1 MECAPTFSVF
11 KKNDSL
17 FLLYIVKYFSVR
29 RTTMTK
35 RIGALVFIFA
45 CTSIAWV
52 ILGSTIFA
60 RTYSLDP
67 SLKSR
72 VASTWGTQQQQ
83 SPPSAHYL
91 HERVKEL
98 QDEHGRTTRKEKM
111 VESIPLSLDS
121 SKVDVKLDLEHRQ
134 KGLLWYSTY
143 IVNFGGD
150 YEFTNPSDREQTVV
164 FKLDFPAEQAVYDD
178 LSMSAD
184 NQALAVTNEGNTV
197 ISRFQVAGGKS
208 VHLRTGYR
216 SQGLDSWRYKF
227 GNSVAQIRN
236 FTLNMQTNFSDID
249 FPENTLSP
257 TTKRQSASG
266 WDLTWNYKNLI
277 SGYQIGM
284 AMPEKLQP
292 GPLAGQIS
300 YFAPVSLFF
309 FFFLMF
315 IITTLRGID
324 LHPMNYFFL
333 ATAFFAFHLLL
344 AYLVDHVSI
353 HAAFV
358 ICSLVSIFL
367 VVSYLRLVVGLRFA
381 AVEAGLAQ
389 FLFLVLFSYAF
400 FYKGFTGLAITIG
413 SILTLFVVMQ
423 MTGRI
428 QWKEQF
434 AKFQPGNSI
443 ARDTHG
449 A

>member
-1 MECAPTFSVF
+1 
-11 KKNDSL
+11 
-17 FLLYIVKYFSVR
+17 
-29 RTTMTK
+29 
-35 RIGALVFIFA
+35 
-45 CTSIAWV
+45 V

-67 SLKSR
+67 DLKSR
-72 VASTWGTQQQQ
+72 VASTWGTAQQQ
-83 SPPSAHYL
+83 SPPSANYL
-91 HERVKEL
+91 HEWIREV
-98 QDEHGRTTRKEKM
+98 QDDYRHTTRKEK
-111 VESIPLSLDS
+111 VTETIPLSLDS

-143 IVNFGGD
+143 TVHFGGD
-150 YEFTNPSDREQTVV
+150 YDFTNPSDEEQAVT
-164 FKLDFPAEQAVYDD
+164 FKLKFPAEQAVYDD
-178 LSMSAD
+178 LTMSAD
-184 NQALAVTNEGNTV
+184 NQALAVTNEGGTAVGNF
-197 ISRFQVAGGKS
+197 RVAAGKS
-208 VHLRTGYR
+208 VHLHTGYR

-227 GNSVAQIRN
+227 GDNVAQIRD
-236 FTLNMQTNFSDID
+236 FALIMHTNFSDID

-257 TTKRQSASG
+257 TTKRQTANG
-266 WDLTWNYKNLI
+266 WDLTWNYKNLV

-333 ATAFFAFHLLL
+333 SGAFFAFHLLM

-353 HAAFV
+353 HIAFV
-358 ICSLVSIFL
+358 VCSLVSIFL
-367 VVSYLRLVVGLRFA
+367 VVSYLRLVVGIRFA
-381 AVEAGLAQ
+381 AVEAALAQ
-389 FLFLVLFSYAF
+389 FIYLVLFSYAF
-400 FYKGFTGLAITIG
+400 FFKGFTGLAVTIG
-413 SILTLFVVMQ
+413 SIVTLFIVMQ

-428 QWKEQF
+428 RWEQKFAQLKLKE
-434 AKFQPGNSI
+434 AS
-443 ARDTHG
+443 
-449 A
+449 